1 MRYRGFFIEI
11 TEAADLERED
21 KDGNTVVCGGSYY
34 RVCSDED
41 GENLIDDFCA
51 AVEFELPDG
60 SSENAELFA
69 KEMVDSEYKEYC
81 RIRDEQD
88 FCGISM
94 SEGI

>member
-1 MRYRGFFIEI
+1 MKYRGFFIEI

-21 KDGNTVVCGGSYY
+21 KDGNTVVCSGSYY
-34 RVCSDED
+34 RIYSDENC
-41 GENLIDDFCA
+41 ENLVDDFCA
-51 AVEFELPDG
+51 AVGFELPDG

-88 FCGISM
+88 FYGISM
-94 SEGI
+94 RGGI

>member
-1 MRYRGFFIEI
+1 MKYRGFFIEI

-21 KDGNTVVCGGSYY
+21 KDGNTVVCSGSYY
-34 RVCSDED
+34 RIYSDENC
-41 GENLIDDFCA
+41 ENLVDDFCA
-51 AVEFELPDG
+51 AIGFELPDG

-88 FCGISM
+88 FYEISIHGGI
-94 SEGI
+94 

>member
-1 MRYRGFFIEI
+1 MKYREFFIEI

-21 KDGNTVVCGGSYY
+21 KDGNTVVCSGSYY
-34 RVCSDED
+34 RIYSDE
-41 GENLIDDFCA
+41 GCENLVDDFCA
-51 AVEFELPDG
+51 AVGFELPDG

-88 FCGISM
+88 FYGISIHG
-94 SEGI
+94 GI